1 LPESSKNAGTKSDPF
16 QTIDNA
22 LAKAKAIRQNNIDAI
37 TIHLMNGEY
46 HVSHPLLITPALN
59 NLAIIVEG
67 SEKVRIKGS
76 QIVTV
81 KWTAYNKNILVAELK
96 DTTGFTQLFING
108 EEQILARYPNY
119 KEDGGD
125 WQVLP
130 KMLIQKK
137 EWLPGKM
144 LQEDF

>member
-1 LPESSKNAGTKSDPF
+1 
-16 QTIDNA
+16 
-22 LAKAKAIRQNNIDAI
+22 
-37 TIHLMNGEY
+37 
-46 HVSHPLLITPALN
+46 
-59 NLAIIVEG
+59 
-67 SEKVRIKGS
+67 
-76 QIVTV
+76 
-81 KWTAYNKNILVAELK
+81 LVAELK